1 MILGNDTLGVKV
13 CIGDVALES
22 VPLAVLCNLLFADD
36 DFYVLADFKKLVVA
50 TLVHLTLRDAS
61 GLIGFSQSD
70 NSAVTVVGIL
80 LCTLVGITDDKS
92 FPILTFVVVTGFTTF
107 SKERIHCFTL
117 ALSLLMRAPSM

>member
-92 FPILTFVVVTGFTTF
+92 LPILTFVVVTGF
-107 SKERIHCFTL
+107 IN
-117 ALSLLMRAPSM
+117 LL

>member
-1 MILGNDTLGVKV
+1 MVLGNDTLGVKV

-22 VPLAVLCNLLFADD
+22 VPLAVLCNLLFAND

-61 GLIGFSQSD
+61 GLIGFSQSG

-80 LCTLVGITDDKS
+80 LRTFIGITGDKS
-92 FPILTFVVVTGFTTF
+92 FPIFTFVVVT
-107 SKERIHCFTL
+107 
-117 ALSLLMRAPSM
+117 SLQVASCSTM

>member
-61 GLIGFSQSD
+61 GLIGFSQSG

-80 LCTLVGITDDKS
+80 LRTLVGIIDDKS
-92 FPILTFVVVTGFTTF
+92 FPILTLVVVTGF
-107 SKERIHCFTL
+107 IN
-117 ALSLLMRAPSM
+117 LL